1 MGASEGMSHSF
12 GTGRCH
18 VRYPIP
24 DGASPAP
31 VRPHPNPPPRA
42 GEGATLFRMMSECA
56 RWKRTKPLP
65 PFTGEGRD
73 GGERRHEPF
82 AWNRALS
89 RSNPGPN
96 GSVTGAGLPPPQ
108 PSPARG
114 GGSNPVSWNTETRA
128 MGREKTP
135 SPACEGGSNLVSH
148 DVGMREMEKDEAPS
162 PVHGGKP
169 GWGERRR
176 EPFAWNRALSRSNPG
191 PDGSVTG
198 SGSPPL
204 QPAPARGGGG
214 NPVSRDMETRA
225 MGREKTPSTGE
236 GRDGGNL
243 QVIDVP
249 GKKRAGHGPALLQ
262 TSR

>member
-1 MGASEGMSHSF
+1 MGVSEGMNHSL

-18 VRYPIP
+18 VRTRVRME
-24 DGASPAP
+24 ASPAP
-31 VRPHPNPPPRA
+31 VCPHPSPPPRA
-42 GEGATLFRMMSECA
+42 GEGATLFRMMWECA

-65 PFTGEGRD
+65 PFTGEGRDGGERRHEPFVWNRALSRSIPNPGWGVTGAGSPPPQPSPARGGGSNPVSWNTETRAMGREKTPSPACEGGSNPVSHDVGMREMEKEKTPSPFTGEGRD

-114 GGSNPVSWNTETRA
+114 GGSNPVS
-128 MGREKTP
+128 
-135 SPACEGGSNLVSH
+135 H
-148 DVGMREMEKDEAPS
+148 DVGMREMEK
-162 PVHGGKP
+162 
-169 GWGERRR
+169 
-176 EPFAWNRALSRSNPG
+176 
-191 PDGSVTG
+191 
-198 SGSPPL
+198 
-204 QPAPARGGGG
+204 
-214 NPVSRDMETRA
+214 
-225 MGREKTPSTGE
+225 EKTPSPFTGE

-249 GKKRAGHGPALLQ
+249 GKKRAGHGPALL
-262 TSR
+262 